1 MITIFD
7 LALSL
12 SRQVSHSL
20 LARGLQLS
28 FSSDQSHPSQWLTNI
43 LLVNPSDAPH
53 VKSHQRKML
62 IFFTRSCRDSGKILN
77 SQMKNSF
84 SRRSPSRVRPRRKRA
99 RLPLI
104 VLLQLPQT
112 IFVLLAELEI
122 RLTEA
127 QNQKLALELE
137 VLRLRRADG
146 SADVNTENS
155 GTQPTSEKTRKKRT
169 VDWPHEF
176 APGSLQGLQWLD
188 SFSDSLIRLAHAA
201 STYSNMQSH
210 LKLFTQFCNDL
221 GHQPFPVQVTTIL
234 RYLAFFFP
242 LQAELSALSKI
253 IIPALSIFTCY

>member
-1 MITIFD
+1 MDNWCVITIFD
-7 LALSL
+7 LALGL

-20 LARGLQLS
+20 LARGLKLL
-28 FSSDQSHPSQWLTNI
+28 FSSDQSHYSQWLTNI

-62 IFFTRSCRDSGKILN
+62 IFFTPSCRDSGKILT

-137 VLRLRRADG
+137 VLRLRRVDG

-155 GTQPTSEKTRKKRT
+155 GMQPTSERHARKEQWTGRT
-169 VDWPHEF
+169 NF
-176 APGSLQGLQWLD
+176 APGNFSSVD
-188 SFSDSLIRLAHAA
+188 S
-201 STYSNMQSH
+201 N
-210 LKLFTQFCNDL
+210 K
-221 GHQPFPVQVTTIL
+221 
-234 RYLAFFFP
+234 
-242 LQAELSALSKI
+242 
-253 IIPALSIFTCY
+253 